1 MAASSWQAAP
11 PMSGAS
17 WQLPPLQPR
26 RVMIEHEVD
35 EDSWTATLE
44 TEVKL
49 NMAAAR
55 GSLELAASYDKA
67 FVEIGR
73 GLVLQHEWNRLHHR
87 QCHPMRV
94 PTFLLQLSAD
104 SRQLAKLCAQFTQ
117 KQSHVAIDSWLGS
130 PKASPLTQ
138 TEIPMSPITQ
148 PEPQAS

>member
-73 GLVLQHEWNRLHHR
+73 GLVLQHEWNRLHFGSVTRCVFQHSCCNCLR
-87 QCHPMRV
+87 TRGSWRNFARSLHK
-94 PTFLLQLSAD
+94 
-104 SRQLAKLCAQFTQ
+104 SRA
-117 KQSHVAIDSWLGS
+117 
-130 PKASPLTQ
+130 
-138 TEIPMSPITQ
+138 MSR
-148 PEPQAS
+148 